1 MRCAGVRGMLEVG
14 AMREDTLQRPSVE
27 TLVERRLDQLRV
39 EFPDQATRIEALG
52 RAHLA
57 TLRAGATV
65 EDFLPTL
72 VYRFT
77 REDLRRSGPTAAGR
91 FGRREAGVV

>member
-1 MRCAGVRGMLEVG
+1 MLEVG
-14 AMREDTLQRPSVE
+14 AMREETLQRPNVE
-27 TLVERRLDQLRV
+27 TLVERTLEQLRV

-77 REDLRRSGPTAAGR
+77 REDLRRSGPATAARSGR
-91 FGRREAGVV
+91 HEAGAV

>member
-1 MRCAGVRGMLEVG
+1 
-14 AMREDTLQRPSVE
+14 MREDTLQPPNVE
-27 TLVERRLDQLRV
+27 ALVERGLEQLRV
-39 EFPDQATRIEALG
+39 EFPDQAMRIEALG
-52 RAHLA
+52 RAHLT

-77 REDLRRSGPTAAGR
+77 REDLRRSGPAAVAR
-91 FGRREAGVV
+91 LGRREAGAA